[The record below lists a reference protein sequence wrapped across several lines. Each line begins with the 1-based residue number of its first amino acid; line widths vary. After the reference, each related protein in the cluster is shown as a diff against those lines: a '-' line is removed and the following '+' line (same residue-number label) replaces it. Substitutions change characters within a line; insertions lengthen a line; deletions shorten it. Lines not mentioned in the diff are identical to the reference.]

1 MLVQSSPQLTIRP
14 KDAVS
19 KPGANPRTD
28 PGREVIPLA
37 APFHNDPVLLAVIDS
52 IIKSRG
58 VRHFVETG
66 TEVGSSLLYMADT
79 YPQLERLYSCEPHV
93 PTYQRAA
100 DNLKAHKARV
110 SLFIGKSLDF
120 LARFGEMMAYV
131 MEQPALFWLDAH
143 SHGFGTNLPEEVAF
157 ITKNWVGGYI
167 LVDDIQVP
175 DHPDFTYDVYQR
187 GALSWELIEGSL
199 APGSVSQVWWPGYAP
214 APFPGGRGW
223 LLLAF
228 GAVEPWEP
236 SPALAGKVWR
246 AS

>member
-1 MLVQSSPQLTIRP
+1 MPTQSSPQLTIRP

-28 PGREVIPLA
+28 PGREVIALA
-37 APFHNDPVLLAVIDS
+37 APFHDDPVLLAVIDS
-52 IIKSRG
+52 IIRG
-58 VRHFVETG
+58 QRLTHFVETG
-66 TEVGSSLLYMADT
+66 TEAGSSLLYMADT
-79 YPQLERLYSCEPHV
+79 YPQLERLYSCEAHV
-93 PTYQRAA
+93 PTYKQAA
-100 DNLKAHKARV
+100 ENLKAHRQRV

-143 SHGFGTNLPEEVAF
+143 SHGFGTDLPEELAF
-157 ITKNWVGGYI
+157 ITAHWSGGYI
-167 LVDDIQVP
+167 LVDDIRVP
-175 DHPDFTYDVYQR
+175 GRPDFGYDVYKR
-187 GALSWELIEGSL
+187 GPLSWELIEGSL
-199 APGSVSQVWWPGYAP
+199 APGSVSQVWWPGYTP
-214 APFPGGRGW
+214 GLFPGGRGW

-228 GAVEPWEP
+228 GGVDPWQP